1 MAAHLL
7 LYCRPALNALDTRG
21 NIIESVF
28 QIIHC
33 TGQRPKVNQRGN
45 IDLMPDSGGR
55 FLSAY
60 SHRKR
65 YFNYAKV
72 AGRVST
78 SLHAL
83 NNCTSFL
90 HSVPLPLGVVD
101 RSDFM
106 AGWMM
111 IEARAEGREGTK
123 IDQGAQ
129 WG

>member
-7 LYCRPALNALDTRG
+7 LYCRPTLNALDTRG

-33 TGQRPKVNQRGN
+33 TGLRLKVNQ
-45 IDLMPDSGGR
+45 IDLMPDSGR

-60 SHRKR
+60 SHRKSP
-65 YFNYAKV
+65 FNYAKV

-78 SLHAL
+78 SLHVF
-83 NNCTSFL
+83 NSCTSFL

-106 AGWMM
+106 AGWNM
-111 IEARAEGREGTK
+111 IASRAEGREGTK
-123 IDQGAQ
+123 RDRGAQ
-129 WG
+129 

>member
-7 LYCRPALNALDTRG
+7 LYCRPTLNALDTRG

-33 TGQRPKVNQRGN
+33 TGLRPKVNQRGN
-45 IDLMPDSGGR
+45 IDLMPDSGR
-55 FLSAY
+55 FPSAY
-60 SHRKR
+60 SHRKSHS
-65 YFNYAKV
+65 NYAKI

-78 SLHAL
+78 SLHVF
-83 NNCTSFL
+83 NSCTSFL

-123 IDQGAQ
+123 RDRGAQ

>member
-33 TGQRPKVNQRGN
+33 TGRRPKVDERGN
-45 IDLMPDSGGR
+45 INLMPDSGR
-55 FLSAY
+55 FLSAC
-60 SHRKR
+60 SHRKSP
-65 YFNYAKV
+65 FIYAKV

-83 NNCTSFL
+83 NSCIRFL

-106 AGWMM
+106 AGWKM

-123 IDQGAQ
+123 RDRGAQ